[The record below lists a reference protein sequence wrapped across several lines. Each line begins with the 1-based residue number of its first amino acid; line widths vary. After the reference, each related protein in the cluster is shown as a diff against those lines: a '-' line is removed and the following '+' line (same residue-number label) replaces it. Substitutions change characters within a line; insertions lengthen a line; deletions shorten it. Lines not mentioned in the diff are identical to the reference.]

1 MHYHTVRLSFS
12 LQNEE
17 HDGKRRAELNW
28 KIHRLHWEKNRF
40 IYDLHYKK
48 KVMQKELFEYLV
60 REKIADGALIS
71 KWRKPGYEI
80 LCSMLAIQKG
90 NHNFGTTSHCRVP
103 MKMRSGQ
110 QRITPDVQTG
120 CISCASGDGR
130 FGGPVWWN
138 TPLDEDG
145 STAEENRTL
154 WTQKGAEGAE
164 GGEAAPGPSRKR
176 GFVDDFAANDNDE
189 MPEDVRSRLEELKRR
204 G

>member
-1 MHYHTVRLSFS
+1 MEDFEAQMKEAV
-12 LQNEE
+12 NEE
-17 HDGKRRAELNW
+17 HDGKRRAELSW

-40 IYDLHYKK
+40 IYDLMYKK

-103 MKMRSGQ
+103 MKLRSGQ
-110 QRITPDVQTG
+110 QKITPDVQTG

-145 STAEENRTL
+145 STAAENRTL
-154 WTQKGAEGAE
+154 WTQKGAEPSAE
-164 GGEAAPGPSRKR
+164 GGEQEPGPSRKR
-176 GFVDDFAANDNDE
+176 GFVDDFAAGDDDDI
-189 MPEDVRSRLEELKRR
+189 PDAVRARLEELKRR

>member
-1 MHYHTVRLSFS
+1 M
-12 LQNEE
+12 
-17 HDGKRRAELNW
+17 
-28 KIHRLHWEKNRF
+28 
-40 IYDLHYKK
+40 YKK
-48 KVMQKELFEYLV
+48 KLMQRELFDYLV

-103 MKMRSGQ
+103 MKLRSGQ

-154 WTQKGAEGAE
+154 WTQKGAEAE
-164 GGEAAPGPSRKR
+164 GGEAPGPSKKR

-189 MPEDVRSRLEELKRR
+189 MPEAVRARLEDLK
-204 G
+204 GKI